1 MQKVIK
7 FHIILSGIALVCGVV
22 PRELVTA
29 VSRPAPHLS
38 FSCVKKKDGGERKSL
53 MQPFWRREN
62 NSQPRNTP
70 CVAAGFGPLQEK

>member
-53 MQPFWRREN
+53 GKTIRRGEAH
-62 NSQPRNTP
+62 SLPRGNP
-70 CVAAGFGPLQEK
+70 CVAAGFDLPQGK